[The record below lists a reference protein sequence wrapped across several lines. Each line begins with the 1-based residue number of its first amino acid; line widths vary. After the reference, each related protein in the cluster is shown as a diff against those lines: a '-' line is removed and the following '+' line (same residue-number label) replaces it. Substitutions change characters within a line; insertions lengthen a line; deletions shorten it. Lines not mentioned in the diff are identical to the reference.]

1 LAARQ
6 PNAISPTLRNL
17 PLTQHLNHPP
27 TASELLYVCTKYFV
41 QLSDFK
47 ILLLIFPKPHADVR
61 LFFLPFRKYLLKYLT
76 FFFIVLEL
84 CVFTIAYHP
93 TMLHPSAVFLPPGAA
108 AQKEVFPHDS
118 YSD

>member
-1 LAARQ
+1 MCG
-6 PNAISPTLRNL
+6 
-17 PLTQHLNHPP
+17 
-27 TASELLYVCTKYFV
+27 Y
-41 QLSDFK
+41 
-47 ILLLIFPKPHADVR
+47 
-61 LFFLPFRKYLLKYLT
+61 FLPFRKYLLKYLT

>member
-1 LAARQ
+1 MSYRAFWQRRCRAAAAGAVLKPQ
-6 PNAISPTLRNL
+6 GGNCAVL
-17 PLTQHLNHPP
+17 PI
-27 TASELLYVCTKYFV
+27 
-41 QLSDFK
+41 